1 VDRAP
6 GAPARLR
13 EEKTLE
19 PYGLGPVRPA
29 MPPSIKSPR
38 APSSAPR
45 GEVPPLPVPVHCSGE
60 GCDAKTTF
68 VLMGEREGYE
78 GGLFEDPG
86 WTIGTTEDFD
96 DSGGSFIC
104 QKCFEKE
111 QEAGHVT
118 RD

>member
-1 VDRAP
+1 
-6 GAPARLR
+6 
-13 EEKTLE
+13 
-19 PYGLGPVRPA
+19 
-29 MPPSIKSPR
+29 
-38 APSSAPR
+38 
-45 GEVPPLPVPVHCSGE
+45 
-60 GCDAKTTF
+60 
-68 VLMGEREGYE
+68 MGERAGYE